1 MAMNTNIFTE
11 RAENVIRLLSA
22 LKMTLS
28 VAESCTGGLL
38 SKAIT
43 DISGASAVYKGGV
56 CVYCNE
62 SKINLLGVSEDTVNS
77 FGAVSEQT
85 AAQMSQGVRRLFGS
99 DVGIG
104 ITGIAGP
111 ASDGTD
117 KPVGLIYISITVGG
131 ETDVTQLKN
140 IFIRDI
146 RNANRHEAAYR
157 ALLLLENKLKSLKG

>member
-1 MAMNTNIFTE
+1 MNNRILIE
-11 RAENVIRLLSA
+11 RAENVIRLLSEH
-22 LKMTLS
+22 KMTLS

-38 SKAIT
+38 SKVIT
-43 DISGASAVYKGGV
+43 DISGASAVYSGGV
-56 CVYCNE
+56 CVYCNK
-62 SKINLLGVSEDTVNS
+62 SKINLLDVSADTINS

-85 AAQMSQGVRRLFGS
+85 ASQMSQGVCSLFGS

-117 KPVGLIYISITVGG
+117 KPVGLIYISITVGRDT
-131 ETDVTQLKN
+131 EVTQLRN

-146 RNANRHEAAYR
+146 RNSNRYEAAYR
-157 ALLLLENKLKSLKG
+157 ALLLLEHKLKSLKGKS